1 MSNPIFNNHALT
13 RSAGVQPGRQVPDMS
28 PEQLDALYGQASATP
43 VQTDRMTVEDV
54 VVKTA
59 ITLGAAFVGALVG
72 FFVPALSIPAAIATL
87 VLSLVNTFKKK
98 PSPALVLTFGVA
110 IGIMAGGISGVLGPR
125 FEGIIT
131 QALLGTAA
139 VFVTTLVLFLNGKI
153 RASRRATKIFT
164 IAIVAYGLFALTNF
178 VLTLT
183 GVTSG
188 LGLRGFEIFGI
199 PLGLIMGPLVILLGA
214 YSLVLDFT
222 EVQEGVRA
230 GAPRIFGW
238 RAAFGL
244 TLTIVWLYIEII
256 RFLGIARS
264 E

>member
-59 ITLGAAFVGALVG
+59 ISLAFVFVGAALG
-72 FFVPALSIPAAIATL
+72 LFVPLLVLPAVVATL
-87 VLSLVNTFKKK
+87 VLSIVNTFKKK
-98 PSPALVLTFGVA
+98 PSPALVLTFAVS
-110 IGIMAGGISGVLGPR
+110 IGILAGSLSMVMETR
-125 FEGIIT
+125 FQGIIV
-131 QALLGTAA
+131 QALIGTAA

-164 IAIVAYGLFALTNF
+164 IAIIAYGLFALTNF

-188 LGLRGFEIFGI
+188 MGLRGFEIFGI
-199 PLGLIMGPLVILLGA
+199 PLGLIIGPLVILLGA

-230 GAPRIFGW
+230 GAPRILGW

-244 TLTIVWLYIEII
+244 TLTIVWLYMEII
-256 RFLGIARS
+256 RFLGIVR